1 MQIVHHRNPYSAL
14 LGRGSV
20 SYREFNYYG
29 ETFNNRI
36 GCPCGSG
43 V

>member
-20 SYREFNYYG
+20 SYRGCHQEKII
-29 ETFNNRI
+29 NNNLQRNM
-36 GCPCGSG
+36 
-43 V
+43 